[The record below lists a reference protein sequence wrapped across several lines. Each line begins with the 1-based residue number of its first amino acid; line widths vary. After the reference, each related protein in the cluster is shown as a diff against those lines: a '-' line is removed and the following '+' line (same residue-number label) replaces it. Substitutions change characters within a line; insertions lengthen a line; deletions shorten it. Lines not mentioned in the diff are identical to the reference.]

1 MNNLFTPQQIQ
12 LDDMVFISAADKAL
26 LGGTLA
32 INTQDAELDRIFDE
46 VANEIAL
53 AFDFI
58 GSVQKQFLSG
68 QDNLVWQQSHQ
79 SELKVDNSMKRY
91 AVTQLKLRKIAALKH
106 LATGVALVSAVSNK
120 FNLNRDEESAL
131 GDIGLGSILSFNNS
145 FPM

>member
-1 MNNLFTPQQIQ
+1 MNNLFSPQQIQ

-58 GSVQKQFLSG
+58 GSVQK
-68 QDNLVWQQSHQ
+68 
-79 SELKVDNSMKRY
+79 
-91 AVTQLKLRKIAALKH
+91 
-106 LATGVALVSAVSNK
+106 
-120 FNLNRDEESAL
+120 
-131 GDIGLGSILSFNNS
+131 
-145 FPM
+145 